1 MRTDTPRTNALVMQ
15 LAGLAPEADPVWTL
29 ARTLERDLAEAS
41 DKLLAL
47 DRVERQRDQF
57 AREADE
63 LRTRLSEAAGENEA
77 HLHTISTLAAGEASA
92 RSYAEQMREALTII
106 SVYQRGRFYDQHMAA
121 LAAIKELA
129 RAALAK
135 STDALPVSTNLVV
148 ESEAPANEQEPVQKT
163 PESIQ
168 VGGDVHSIPM
178 DSGHSGDWRA
188 TLREHWLTGIE
199 CDHEAKTDVA
209 TCFCARWRSEPQPTV
224 IAAVERWIEHVAAQE
239 AVSGLLPTDDIFEAP
254 PSASHSQGG
263 SRYETFGYA
272 LGMRVLQS
280 DLYQRLGPLERSECD
295 EMIRHGALANDRDGR

>member
-178 DSGHSGDWRA
+178 DRA
-188 TLREHWLTGIE
+188 DCEG
-199 CDHEAKTDVA
+199 KTRYA
-209 TCFCARWRSEPQPTV
+209 YL
-224 IAAVERWIEHVAAQE
+224 IEHLTTGMITADQ
-239 AVSGLLPTDDIFEAP
+239 AVRQLEQWHP
-254 PSASHSQGG
+254 PSQGG
-263 SRYETFGYA
+263 ISKENT
-272 LGMRVLQS
+272 
-280 DLYQRLGPLERSECD
+280 
-295 EMIRHGALANDRDGR
+295 